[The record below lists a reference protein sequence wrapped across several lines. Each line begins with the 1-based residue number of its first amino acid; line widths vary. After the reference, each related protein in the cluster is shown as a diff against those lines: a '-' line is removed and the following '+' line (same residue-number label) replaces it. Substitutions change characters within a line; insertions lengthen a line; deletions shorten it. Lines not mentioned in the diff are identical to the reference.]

1 MKIAIIGLGNV
12 GSALARGWTGRH
24 ELLLGTRDASDAE
37 ANDLAKQTG
46 GKLMSQADAAGAAEI
61 VVLALPWNAAEKA
74 VASLGNLAGKVVIDC
89 MNPLGMVDG
98 KLGLLVGH
106 STSGG
111 EVLAGWLPGVTIVK
125 TLNQVGAEIMADN
138 ARMAARPA
146 MFMAGDD
153 PQAKAK
159 VTQLLADLGFEAMDA
174 GDLKMARILE
184 PYGMVWIN
192 QALLRG
198 KGRDWA
204 FAALPRN

>member
-1 MKIAIIGLGNV
+1 MKVAIIGLGNV
-12 GSALARGWTGRH
+12 GSALARGWKGRH
-24 ELLLGTRDASDAE
+24 DLLLGTRDVTDPDAKE
-37 ANDLAKQTG
+37 LAIQTG
-46 GKLMSQADAAGAAEI
+46 GKLMSQADAARAAEI

-74 VASLGNLAGKVVIDC
+74 VPGLGDLTSKIIIDC

-111 EVLAGWLPGVTIVK
+111 EILAGWLPGVSIVK

-146 MFMAGDD
+146 MFLAGDD

-159 VTQLLADLGFEAMDA
+159 VAQLLADLGFEAMDA
-174 GDLKMARILE
+174 GDLRMARILE
-184 PYGMVWIN
+184 PFGMVWIN

-204 FAALPRN
+204 FAALPKN